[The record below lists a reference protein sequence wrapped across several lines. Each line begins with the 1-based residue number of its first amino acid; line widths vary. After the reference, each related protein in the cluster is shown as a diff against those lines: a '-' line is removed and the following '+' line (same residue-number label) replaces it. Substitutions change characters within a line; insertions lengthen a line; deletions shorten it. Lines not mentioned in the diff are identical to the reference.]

1 MANRT
6 SKGCFVKGHSGNP
19 AGRPK
24 NPPEFAPNT
33 DDPDGAGRRTVGNLV
48 IEARKF
54 SGLAVDTLVEL
65 TKDNYAPSTRFVAA
79 TALLDRGYGRPAQSL
94 DLHLSADAITKR
106 LSDMTDAELAALE
119 QRMIAAA
126 PIVLEATA
134 EVSDDAVAPD
144 GDAEDSPPDVRC
156 LTRRWLRIE
165 TAHQYSTHHG
175 PSRVKRGPWTIRHSL
190 DLGRGE
196 VLAPPKLGVLR
207 PAGATARF
215 SMAGVTSRSFDFTGI
230 LASH

>member
-1 MANRT
+1 MRGNRT
-6 SKGCFVKGHSGNP
+6 GKGWFVKGRSGNP
-19 AGRPK
+19 GGRLK
-24 NPPEFAPNT
+24 NGGPSGRLKKPPPEFAPGV
-33 DDPDGAGRRTVGNLV
+33 DGLGGADRRTVGNLV

-65 TKDNYAPSTRFVAA
+65 TKDNYAPSARCVAA

-134 EVSDDAVAPD
+134 EVSDGAGELPD
-144 GDAEDSPPDVRC
+144 GDVEDFPPD
-156 LTRRWLRIE
+156 
-165 TAHQYSTHHG
+165 AF
-175 PSRVKRGPWTIRHSL
+175 
-190 DLGRGE
+190 
-196 VLAPPKLGVLR
+196 A
-207 PAGATARF
+207 
-215 SMAGVTSRSFDFTGI
+215 
-230 LASH
+230 